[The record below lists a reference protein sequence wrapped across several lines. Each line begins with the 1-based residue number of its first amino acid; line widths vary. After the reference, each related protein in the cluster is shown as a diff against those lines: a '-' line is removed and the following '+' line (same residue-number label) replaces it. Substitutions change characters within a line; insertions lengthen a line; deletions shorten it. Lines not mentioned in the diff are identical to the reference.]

1 MAQPMNNNLAMG
13 HGGEYV
19 QLTWLVSGQICNAVQ
34 SDGAAALNSKI
45 GARALSFLLVEPT
58 SGRALSTFSQSDSE
72 SESESD
78 GVCTRVVGKIKI
90 ASWCCVTTL

>member
-1 MAQPMNNNLAMG
+1 ML
-13 HGGEYV
+13 
-19 QLTWLVSGQICNAVQ
+19 Q

-58 SGRALSTFSQSDSE
+58 SGRALSAFSQCDSE

-78 GVCTRVVGKIKI
+78 GVCTRVVRESGI
-90 ASWCCVTTL
+90 ASWWRHYS